1 MNSSPEPRVH
11 DLIDVAQWQCTAC
24 HAKEPDRDAAQRI
37 LSRIAVL
44 IPRRGVPPNECQS
57 GSQSSLRQL
66 DDLIDALEVVIDA
79 NMNEG
84 MALLYCQSGCLS
96 GF

>member
-1 MNSSPEPRVH
+1 MLDQTATIFPGSRLRLRFAMHRPPRIGLAFPGSPVERSTAVTRSASKTSS
-11 DLIDVAQWQCTAC
+11 AC
-24 HAKEPDRDAAQRI
+24 PA
-37 LSRIAVL
+37 
-44 IPRRGVPPNECQS
+44 
-57 GSQSSLRQL
+57 QSSLRQL

-84 MALLYCQSGCLS
+84 MALLYCHSGCLS